1 MEMEKLIELQ
11 YNEFVVLTLI
21 ESNEDLRSILS
32 DEVDIP
38 IHLLIS
44 MSLDGLLNGDTKN
57 IIREIFD
64 KLVLTQTMLANKYMY
79 FAKINNINIDVKNIK
94 KPIIPIIEETIEIKE
109 VKKTQKNKNIPKRYG
124 AEKIKK
130 DIEKHGGES
139 TPLQRA
145 MLSLNILKNITT
157 NLNNRGIKDIFTDT
171 NILTDDDCRTII
183 SLVKIAEQK
192 FEAILKKK

>member
-1 MEMEKLIELQ
+1 MEMEKLIELE
-11 YNEFVVLTLI
+11 YNEFVTLTLI
-21 ESNEDLRSILS
+21 ESNKDLLCILSEEVEIPINLLLSMSSEDLLNSETKTVIRNIF
-32 DEVDIP
+32 ET
-38 IHLLIS
+38 LI
-44 MSLDGLLNGDTKN
+44 
-57 IIREIFD
+57 
-64 KLVLTQTMLANKYMY
+64 LTQSGLANKYMY
-79 FAKINNINIDVKNIK
+79 FAKTNNISLEVKNIDKIPTPVIEKPK
-94 KPIIPIIEETIEIKE
+94 KITA
-109 VKKTQKNKNIPKRYG
+109 VKTIPKRYG

-130 DIEKHGGES
+130 DIEKQGGES